1 MEKGKKQK
9 KQDENRNK
17 QISRILDIYDRMNV
31 GEKLSKKSLAEEY
44 KVHTKTIGR
53 DFDCLEEHYE
63 KKCKLS
69 GKQEVMQKEDARQR
83 FYLDNSLISGFT
95 MEEILALN
103 LILLSSRA
111 FRADEKELL
120 LSKLLSQVSDSQ
132 RTVIEKTIANE
143 RLNYTPLTHG
153 KELLPSISILTKAIR
168 EQNILEIRYKRMDG
182 EEKTHR
188 VKPVALMFEIY
199 YFYLHAYMANNS
211 KEDTTIFRLDRIQSI
226 VDTKEKFRVNTGADR
241 FQEGE
246 FRKNVQFMFSGK
258 SKHVKFIYQGQSI
271 EAVKD
276 YLPQAKIEA
285 LPDGRYLVRAV
296 IQGEGAKM
304 WLRSQGKWIEMVEEE
319 GEK

>member
-17 QISRILDIYDRMNV
+17 QISRILEIYDRINM
-31 GEKLSKKSLAEEY
+31 GEELSKKSLAEEY

-63 KKCKLS
+63 RKCKLS
-69 GKQEVMQKEDARQR
+69 GKREVMQKDNTRQR
-83 FYLDNSLISGFT
+83 IYLDNSLISGFT

-120 LSKLLSQVSDSQ
+120 LSKLLSQVPDKQ
-132 RTVIEKTIANE
+132 CIIIEKTIGNE
-143 RLNYTPLTHG
+143 RLNYTPLTHR
-153 KELLPSISILTKAIR
+153 KALLPSISILTKAIR
-168 EQNILEIRYKRMDG
+168 EQNILEIKYKRMDG
-182 EEKTHR
+182 EEKIHR
-188 VKPVALMFEIY
+188 VKPIALMFEIY
-199 YFYLHAYMANNS
+199 YFYLHAYMADNS
-211 KEDTTIFRLDRIQSI
+211 KENTTIFRVDRIQSI

-258 SKHVKFIYQGQSI
+258 SKHVKFIYKGKSI

-276 YLPQAKIEA
+276 WLPQARIEILA
-285 LPDGRYLVRAV
+285 DGTYLVRAI

-304 WLRSQGKWIEMVEEE
+304 WLRSQGKWIEMLDEEE
-319 GEK
+319 ER